1 MDPRRPNLQVEISTK
16 PAKGVKALVTQWLIN
31 AIALV
36 LVSRFI
42 SGIELD
48 ATGTAGLFTVL
59 GASAVLG
66 LLNVLLKP
74 FLLLVTL
81 PITVLTLGLFM
92 LVVNAAV
99 LLLTANLVRGLIIH
113 GFWPA
118 FWGAL
123 MISVVNLILG
133 GLFKSFFFSLK
144 THKDE

>member
-1 MDPRRPNLQVEISTK
+1 MQLEFRHK

-42 SGIELD
+42 RGIGLD
-48 ATGTAGLFTVL
+48 ASGSEGLITVL

-74 FLLLVTL
+74 FLLLITL
-81 PITVLTLGLFM
+81 PITVITLGFFM
-92 LVVNAAV
+92 LVVNAVV
-99 LLLTANLVRGLIIH
+99 LLITANLVKGLVIH

-123 MISVVNLILG
+123 LISVINLILG
-133 GLFKSFFFSLK
+133 GLFSNFFFSIK
-144 THKDE
+144 THSDKDA